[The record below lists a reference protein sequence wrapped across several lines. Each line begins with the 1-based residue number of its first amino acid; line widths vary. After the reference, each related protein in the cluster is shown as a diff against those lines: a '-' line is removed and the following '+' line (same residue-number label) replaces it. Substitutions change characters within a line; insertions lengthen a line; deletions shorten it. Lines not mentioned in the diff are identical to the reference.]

1 MSQEAVSTLPF
12 PESFGPNLRT
22 ISRIQAAKPK
32 QPKTI
37 ISQGLVCSHLSRKYP
52 RSPPTATAPTKVK
65 GTSMAMASWL
75 ELLCTF
81 CRLGFRDSGLS
92 GLLSEGILGEPRER
106 LRIQP
111 GGEGDKH
118 GDAEGHGLRAG
129 HDRTRSFAGLLEPG
143 VYDDAEVVVQR
154 GNDIQHG
161 EDGEHRMVRFNQRK
175 KNEILA
181 HEAGRRRNA
190 RKGKHENEQQN
201 SGSGAAVVEAVQIV
215 EFLAD
220 EPFLANH
227 DDHRERACGH
237 EDVGKQ
243 VVGNSR

>member
-1 MSQEAVSTLPF
+1 MT
-12 PESFGPNLRT
+12 
-22 ISRIQAAKPK
+22 SRMPAQKPK
-32 QPKTI
+32 PPKTS
-37 ISQGLVCSHLSRKYP
+37 ISQGDVCSQ
-52 RSPPTATAPTKVK
+52 RSINKPMAPPTTIARTKVNGNSRARAGCDAK
-65 GTSMAMASWL
+65 SADFFGPEAWE
-75 ELLCTF
+75 ELSPC
-81 CRLGFRDSGLS
+81 
-92 GLLSEGILGEPRER
+92 LLSEGILGEPRER

-111 GGEGDKH
+111 GGESDKH

-154 GNDIQHG
+154 GNDIQRG

-220 EPFLANH
+220 EPFLAKH

-243 VVGNSR
+243 VVSNSR